1 MEGPEDALREA
12 QSAESS
18 GELVL
23 ASTILRSAVKRWKRE
38 PEFKMRYG
46 RVLRKLGQDRRALKM
61 YRAVLKSHPQR
72 ADAAQAAAESA
83 QSLGK
88 VKMAEMLWA
97 RALSVGAQV
106 DIATVGL
113 CRAKWTRGLKEE
125 AWEMALQCFVQNG
138 RNSRHLHDFLIE
150 CSPILG
156 TSVPDFDQFDV
167 ATLEAENS
175 SSVQIRNESTIDT
188 ASFGSDTVES
198 MAGMSVEE
206 LTSADKT
213 LPGDLLDENT
223 QELQHIDMS
232 ALSQQSQARTNR
244 PEVELPD
251 DLLDFE

>member
-106 DIATVGL
+106 DVATVGL
-113 CRAKWTRGLKEE
+113 CRAKWARGLKEE
-125 AWEMALQCFVQNG
+125 AWELALQCFVQNG
-138 RNSRHLHDFLIE
+138 RNSKSLHDFLIE

-156 TSVPDFDQFDV
+156 TSVPDFDQFDI
-167 ATLEAENS
+167 ATLEAENNPS
-175 SSVQIRNESTIDT
+175 LEIRNESRID
-188 ASFGSDTVES
+188 ASSFGSDSVES
-198 MAGMSVEE
+198 MAGISVEE
-206 LTSADKT
+206 LTSA
-213 LPGDLLDENT
+213 GEN
-223 QELQHIDMS
+223 Q
-232 ALSQQSQARTNR
+232 
-244 PEVELPD
+244 P
-251 DLLDFE
+251 

>member
-1 MEGPEDALREA
+1 MESPEEALRQA

-23 ASTILRSAVKRWKRE
+23 AESILRGAVKRWKRE

-46 RVLRKLGQDRRALKM
+46 RVLRKLGRDRRALKIF
-61 YRAVLKSHPQR
+61 RAVLKSHPQR

-88 VKMAEMLWA
+88 ARLAEKLWG
-97 RALSVGAQV
+97 RALAVGTQV

-125 AWEMALQCFVQNG
+125 AWEQALQCFIQNG
-138 RNSRHLHDFLIE
+138 SNSRLLHDFLIE

-156 TSVPDFDQFDV
+156 TGVPEFDQYDV
-167 ATLEAENS
+167 ATLESENS
-175 SSVQIRNESTIDT
+175 QSVQIRNESALAPTN
-188 ASFGSDTVES
+188 FGSDSVES
-198 MAGMSVEE
+198 MAGISVDE
-206 LTSADKT
+206 LTSVGQNLSDGLLEEH
-213 LPGDLLDENT
+213 LPST
-223 QELQHIDMS
+223 PQIDMS
-232 ALSQQSQARTNR
+232 AIMSEQQKSDNR
-244 PEVELPD
+244 PDVDLPE